1 MALLQQMEG
10 PMDEVLFSS
19 AVEVCIRIGRL
30 DQLSALNDRLK
41 EQGVSLALTAPCYGS
56 MIKAFGNGGDV
67 DRVWQLWREM
77 SERGVRP
84 TSITVGCTV
93 DALVKNGRAEDA
105 WALVQELSSD
115 EERGQYVN
123 TVIFSTVLKGFAVAR
138 QPKRIFAV
146 HAEMRR
152 SGVACNTITYNTI
165 IDACAR
171 CSCMERVPALLEE
184 MKTASIEPDVITYST
199 LVKGYCLAGDVDR
212 AFKVLAEMK
221 TDGKFAPDEILY
233 NSLLDG
239 CAKQGRVDEALQ
251 LLDDMRS
258 NGCVPSNYTLSI
270 MVKLLGRARRLDEAF
285 AQVEEL
291 SQANGFNLNVQVYTC
306 LVQACAQNR
315 KINKALALH
324 ETMVTDAGCR
334 PDEKFYSV
342 LARGCLQV
350 GALEKAD
357 AVVRCAHHLPGHDMP
372 TSRGSPPGVEPKAVE
387 EVLSKLS
394 ASSSKDQG
402 LAAQLRSDLKASRVS
417 ARRSPSG
424 QGPAHR
430 QRAAARD

>member
-1 MALLQQMEG
+1 
-10 PMDEVLFSS
+10 
-19 AVEVCIRIGRL
+19 
-30 DQLSALNDRLK
+30 
-41 EQGVSLALTAPCYGS
+41 
-56 MIKAFGNGGDV
+56 MIKAYGNAGDV
-67 DRVWQLWREM
+67 DHVWLLWREM
-77 SERGVRP
+77 IDRNVRP

-105 WALVQELSSD
+105 WNLVQELSRD
-115 EERGQYVN
+115 EERKQYVN
-123 TVIFSTVLKGFAVAR
+123 TVIYSTVLKGFAVAR

-171 CSCMERVPALLEE
+171 CGCMDRVPALLEE
-184 MKTASIEPDVITYST
+184 MKTASVEPDVITYST
-199 LVKGYCLAGDVDR
+199 LVKGYCFAGDVDR
-212 AFKVLAEMK
+212 AFKVLTEMK
-221 TDGKFAPDEILY
+221 TDGKFSPDEILY

-239 CAKQGRVDEALQ
+239 CAKQNRVEDALR

-285 AQVEEL
+285 TQVEEL
-291 SQANGFNLNVQVYTC
+291 SRANGFNPNVQVYTC

-324 ETMVTDAGCR
+324 ETMITEAGCA

-342 LARGCLQV
+342 LPRGCLQA
-350 GALEKAD
+350 GALEKAA
-357 AVVRCAHHLPGHDMP
+357 AVVRCAHHLTGHDMAI
-372 TSRGSPPGVEPKAVE
+372 SRGSPPGLESKAVD

-394 ASSSKDQG
+394 ASSTKDQG
-402 LAAQLRSDLKASRVS
+402 LAAQLGTDLKAAGVRTSRS
-417 ARRSPSG
+417 APAR
-424 QGPAHR
+424 GPAPQR
-430 QRAAARD
+430 RAAARG